1 MISPIKTILING
13 KRFATLTIDESL
25 EKAHGKCYVRKYATI
40 TSIDIVLKQEYS
52 IYNHFILLHEIYHG
66 MIGMDGSWYARMVQ
80 KARNAKMFDGEG
92 WYPFVMFTEE
102 LMCDA
107 FAYHNAGDSFIVG
120 GSQMP
125 EFIIKVAA
133 RIFFKDEEKIKLE
146 IV

>member
-1 MISPIKTILING
+1 MISPIKTIFING
-13 KRFATLTIDESL
+13 KRFATLTIDENL
-25 EKAHGKCYVRKYATI
+25 EKAHGKCWVRKYTDF
-40 TSIDIVLKQEYS
+40 TSVDIVLKQEHS

-66 MIGMDGSWYARMVQ
+66 MIGMDGSWYAKVVQ
-80 KARNAKMFDGEG
+80 KARNVKMFDGEG

-107 FAYHNAGDSFIVG
+107 FAYHNAGDTFIVG

-125 EFIIKVAA
+125 EFIIKTAA
-133 RIFFKDEEKIKLE
+133 KIFFSKEPKVKVE